1 MVGSR
6 AGQRPVYIPSMG
18 DVVRFEF
25 DPPAGHEQGGI
36 RPALVLSPQK
46 YNRASNLAL
55 VCPITTKIKGYPFEV
70 PVPEGYK
77 VTGVI
82 LADHL
87 KSADW
92 QARKASFI
100 CKLPDDV
107 VEEVLVL
114 FNTIFE

>member
-1 MVGSR
+1 MVTSR
-6 AGQRPVYIPSMG
+6 AGQKPGYIPSKG

-25 DPPAGHEQGGI
+25 DPHAGHEQGGV

-46 YNRASNLAL
+46 YNRASSLAI
-55 VCPITTKIKGYPFEV
+55 VCPITSQVKGYPFEV
-70 PVPEGYK
+70 PVPAGYK

-100 CKLPDDV
+100 CKLPDEV
-107 VEEVLVL
+107 VEEVLDL
-114 FNTIFE
+114 FSAIFE